1 MSSEFMVDL
10 HCHILPGIDDGA
22 ETVEEALALARC
34 AVSNGI
40 THLLATPHVHA
51 ERYDNDAASV
61 EAVYR
66 RFSQALAEH
75 GIPLQL
81 YMAGEVRIGSELLLM
96 IPEGRIPFMGTWDGR
111 QVMLLEF
118 PHSHIPPGSDKLVKW
133 LLARDILPMIAHPE
147 RNKAAMR
154 DVTVLKPF
162 RDLGCLFQV
171 TAMSVSGDFGEP
183 AQRLAEW
190 LLVNQWVTVLASD
203 AHNLQY
209 RPPNLEPGRA
219 QAAAWIGEEAAWQLV
234 RDNPARLLGLTPAA
248 GSAASC

>member
-1 MSSEFMVDL
+1 MIDL

-22 ETVEEALALARC
+22 ETMEEALALARC

-40 THLLATPHVHA
+40 THILATPHVHP
-51 ERYDNDAASV
+51 ERYDNDVASV
-61 EAVYR
+61 KPVYE
-66 RFSQALAEH
+66 RFKQALADH
-75 GIPLQL
+75 HIPLQL
-81 YMAGEVRIGSELLLM
+81 SVAGEVRIGSEVLAM
-96 IPEGRIPFMGTWDGR
+96 IPEGRIPFMGTWEGH

-133 LLARDILPMIAHPE
+133 LLARKILPMIAHPE

-154 DVTVLKPF
+154 DVSVLHPF
-162 RDLGCLFQV
+162 RELGCLFQV
-171 TAMSVSGDFGEP
+171 TAMSVAVDFGES

-190 LLVNQWVTVLASD
+190 LLLNQWVTVLASD

-219 QAAAWIGEEAAWQLV
+219 QAAIWIGEEASWQLV
-234 RDNPARLLGLTPAA
+234 RDNPARLLA
-248 GSAASC
+248 GSSSTSGEAACIH